1 MLLLRFIQ
9 RLVRA
14 LNSDGTPGQV
24 AAGIALGAAFGLTPL
39 MNVHNL
45 IIAAFAFLL
54 NVSIPGVMLGWVL
67 FVPLGFAL
75 DPAFD
80 ALGAKL
86 LLETP
91 ALTPLWTSLYNAP
104 AVPLTNFNN
113 TVVLGSFLGWL
124 LAALPI
130 FFLARFGVA
139 RYRATIYARV
149 QQSRFYQA
157 VRASKLYTV
166 YRWFQPE

>member
-1 MLLLRFIQ
+1 MLLLRFVQ

-39 MNVHNL
+39 MNAHNL
-45 IIAAFAFLL
+45 VIAAFAFLL

-75 DPAFD
+75 DPAFN

-86 LLETP
+86 LLDSP
-91 ALTPLWTSLYNAP
+91 SLTPLWTSLYNAP

-113 TVVLGSFLGWL
+113 TVVLGSFLVWL

-149 QQSRFYQA
+149 RESRFYQA
-157 VRASKLYTV
+157 VRASKVYSV
-166 YRWFQPE
+166 YRWFRPD